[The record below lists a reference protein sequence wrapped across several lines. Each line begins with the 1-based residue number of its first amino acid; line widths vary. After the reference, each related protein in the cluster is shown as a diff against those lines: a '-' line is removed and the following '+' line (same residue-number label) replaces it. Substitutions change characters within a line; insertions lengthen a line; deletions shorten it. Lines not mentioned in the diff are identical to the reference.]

1 MPFKSG
7 MKSDINQH
15 LWTEYNI
22 FRRTEIGTSSQDER
36 SYRDSWE
43 AATCGISHAACHGFW
58 HRYSDEYTE
67 APSPCWKQI
76 LWRKRPECS
85 DNKITVCEVWPV
97 SGCQPELGTKVQY
110 FTITE
115 PLLRVCR
122 HGLYI
127 WDWYINARI
136 ITDSQIVWQ
145 RFLYLTLPYNLWISV
160 PILCLLTVFKHPFS
174 IAS

>member
-1 MPFKSG
+1 MPLKSG

-36 SYRDSWE
+36 LYRDSWE

-97 SGCQPELGTKVQY
+97 SGCQPELGTNVCKA

-115 PLLRVCR
+115 KAPTKKIL
-122 HGLYI
+122 
-127 WDWYINARI
+127 
-136 ITDSQIVWQ
+136 
-145 RFLYLTLPYNLWISV
+145 ISGFWV
-160 PILCLLTVFKHPFS
+160 SNPISHPLTVFKHPFS
-174 IAS
+174 IVYW